1 MKQFRPAT
9 KQFSY
14 LRLALIGPAGSGKT
28 YSSLRIATALGAR
41 VAVIDSER
49 GSASKYAD
57 EFAFDVLELET
68 FAPHEYIE
76 AIRAAVAG
84 GYDVLIID
92 SLSHAWA
99 GKGGVLDMHDAA
111 TAQERGG
118 NSYTAWRT
126 VSPEHNKLIEEI
138 LHAPV
143 HIIATLRSKIAY
155 VQEKDDRGKTVVR
168 KVGMQP
174 IQREGLD
181 FEFDVVGDLD
191 QTNRLVIT
199 KTRCRALAQAVIRQP
214 GDEVARTLKA
224 WLSDGPP
231 APARLTDDQVKALWQ
246 AARHRGLNADGLRA
260 FCNTLLGTQYAT
272 PREVLSTDLP
282 RVLAALADDT
292 APARSS

>member
-155 VQEKDDRGKTVVR
+155 VQEKDERGKTVVR

-199 KTRCRALAQAVIRQP
+199 KTRCRALAQAIIPRP
-214 GDEVARTLKA
+214 GAELAQTLQT
-224 WLSDGPP
+224 WLGDNKP
-231 APARLTDDQVKALWQ
+231 APMTADQGQRLAQ
-246 AARHRGLNADGLRA
+246 AMQAQGWDAAQLLA
-260 FCNTLLGTQYAT
+260 FINQTLGTTYPSVRA
-272 PREVLSTDLP
+272 LSSADYDRLM
-282 RVLAALADDT
+282 AAW
-292 APARSS
+292 PAAHVS